1 MEQIRT
7 TASGQRGRTTTNI
20 SYFYYSSFLNRIVV
34 KLIKSAAFVALVWG
48 LQL

>member
-7 TASGQRGRTTTNI
+7 TAPGKRGRTTNI
-20 SYFYYSSFLNRIVV
+20 SYLYYNSIANRIVV
-34 KLIKSAAFVALVWG
+34 KLIKSAAFFALVWG